1 MNPSAVLTDAD
12 SRGPGPLGLPQH
24 NHRLGGVLTSTRLI
38 LTVLGAGKCTQ
49 GAGRLTTCLPRACFL
64 VQTRLLAV
72 SSPRTVE
79 GGRWQEPEGRCVFHK
94 GTNPIQEGS
103 TLTTHCLSEAPAPN
117 LAVQEF
123 GGGGGGCTDLQTAS
137 TDAEELRALG
147 IPQSHTPYLFIH
159 LLSYFLKD
167 YWGGEGA

>member
-1 MNPSAVLTDAD
+1 MNPLAVLTLI
-12 SRGPGPLGLPQH
+12 RVVLGHWGFH
-24 NHRLGGVLTSTRLI
+24 NTATGWGVLTSTHLI

-49 GAGRLTTCLPRACFL
+49 GAGRLTTCLSRACFL

-103 TLTTHCLSEAPAPN
+103 TLTTHRLSEAPAPN
-117 LAVQEF
+117 LAAQEF
-123 GGGGGGCTDLQTAS
+123 GGGGECRPS
-137 TDAEELRALG
+137 NS
-147 IPQSHTPYLFIH
+147 SHRH
-159 LLSYFLKD
+159 
-167 YWGGEGA
+167 